1 MTRAHSVSAEWT
13 TRVAL
18 CRDKAIEICG
28 RVLRPDQTT
37 AYVEF
42 YLSHAFPVVTV
53 DGTALH
59 PQVVANSFHSMENKV
74 FDLCHLMKK
83 YGTGP
88 QDRILGTVIAVEFP
102 DTPAGGWTVQSDRAS
117 APGIRAVAC
126 MHRNAEQVDEILQKH
141 FTGQIRW
148 TVSMEQLWEMDN
160 SGFLLKAGSGR
171 QNEEFSGWDR
181 DTPEDFKT
189 LGWTYVPAV
198 DAPLEL
204 LKCLDPKDAKII
216 RKFRGAETLML
227 FGGLNGSVHYNGVG
241 LTPLGKEDEAEVM
254 QMLASRKM
262 IVVNGLILPDVFD
275 LLRRTAVLPEC

>member
-1 MTRAHSVSAEWT
+1 VTRAHSVSAELT

-59 PQVVANSFHSMENKV
+59 PQVVANSFRSMENKV

-102 DTPAGGWTVQSDRAS
+102 ETPTGGWRVQGDRAS

-160 SGFLLKAGSGR
+160 SGFLIKSNANTLKYGGD
-171 QNEEFSGWDR
+171 N
-181 DTPEDFKT
+181 TPEDLQE
-189 LGWTYVPAV
+189 LGWTYVPAQ

-216 RKFRGAETLML
+216 RKFKGAETLML
-227 FGGLNGSVHYNGVG
+227 FGGLDGSVHYNGVG

-254 QMLASRKM
+254 QMLASRK
-262 IVVNGLILPDVFD
+262 
-275 LLRRTAVLPEC
+275 